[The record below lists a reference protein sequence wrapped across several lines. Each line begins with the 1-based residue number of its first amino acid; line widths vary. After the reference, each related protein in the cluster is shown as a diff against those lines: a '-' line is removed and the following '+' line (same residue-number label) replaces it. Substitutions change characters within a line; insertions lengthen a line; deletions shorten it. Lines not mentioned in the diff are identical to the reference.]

1 MGYDMYVEDGPD
13 EAERIAIEAAHQQLK
28 QARATC
34 TGVLEAYQK
43 LDAATRSYYRF
54 SVWDMGTA
62 RDLMGAFGM
71 LTFEDEP
78 AWPDAADY
86 TEARAAL
93 EKAPEDED
101 ARQAV
106 EAAHARVSAA
116 MEAVCIADP
125 AGAGIAHY
133 KLCSN
138 DAWLV
143 SPREIEAALKAYAS
157 AAPEDRQEAGRDFG
171 LWDSWIRFLTQAQ
184 ARGGF
189 RVC

>member
-1 MGYDMYVEDGPD
+1 MGYDMYAEDGPD
-13 EAERIAIEAAHQQLK
+13 EAERLAVAEAHERLK
-28 QARATC
+28 QARATG
-34 TGVLEAYQK
+34 TGVLEAYQRI
-43 LDAATRSYYRF
+43 DAATRSYYRF

-62 RDLMGAFGM
+62 RELMGAFGM

-78 AWPDAADY
+78 AWPEVAEY

-93 EKAPEDED
+93 EKAPDDEAVRKAAEAVR
-101 ARQAV
+101 ARL
-106 EAAHARVSAA
+106 SAA
-116 MEAVCIADP
+116 TEAVRVADP
-125 AGAGIAHY
+125 GGAGISHY

-143 SPREIEAALKAYAS
+143 SPREIEAALKAYAC
-157 AAPEDRQEAGRDFG
+157 AASEDLEEAARDFAQ
-171 LWDSWIRFLTQAQ
+171 WDSWVRFLTEAQ